1 MIDAAQV
8 EEHLDGC
15 GVCFSLVAE
24 LARADPDDSDPTR
37 MLTLRDGDDD
47 HGRAQLD
54 DGARSGA
61 GSRVQLWGLGR
72 LADPGEDDDEGER
85 TLLGPL
91 MPRELPRES
100 SEPSAPRRTL
110 APSTPPVAAPPTQLG
125 RYTILHRLGAG
136 AMGVVYAAVDR
147 ELGRRVALKLIEA
160 AGPDAIER
168 GARLLR
174 EAQALARLAHPHV
187 VTVFDAGRVDGQ
199 VFVSMELVSGVTLRD
214 WLHLDDPS
222 ADPPRSWQ
230 EILSVFRQA
239 GAGLAAAHAAGII
252 HRDFKPSN
260 VLVDEQGRARVV
272 DFGLARA
279 LDPVRDDAQ
288 TVIRA
293 LPVDGSG
300 SGALGRS
307 GAELSR
313 SDVAAG
319 TPAYM
324 APEQY
329 DGLGDARIDQFG
341 FCVALYEALF
351 GRRPFEGRTAEQLL
365 ARINTAVPPD
375 IPLRSDVPDWLARI
389 VVRGL
394 SRDPD
399 RRFADMDALLDAIEA
414 AERRGARGRRLAV
427 AGAGVAVVAMITAA
441 VIVHERPH
449 PCDDARAELAGIW
462 DEPTRAIL
470 AAKIAAVGAPFGA
483 DAWAQAQRH
492 VERWADAWVEATS
505 AACRSHAD
513 QPELP
518 SRDRWACLEQRRT
531 QLGALTEA
539 WAAADRSVVEHLVD
553 GAEWLAPIDACD
565 GAAPRWDPELFD
577 PQRRVALRRIED
589 ALVAVRAAAATG
601 AHARGVPLGQATLAL
616 TIDLDDRHAVVGEA
630 HLVLGEQLLD
640 AGRTDEGNAH
650 IDAALQSSITRD
662 DPAMLRDAAAAAA
675 RGAVAAGRDPTQ
687 VLQLVAIGRAAL
699 GRTADDDAAATLDL
713 AEAAAQIAAGQADAA
728 SIALGAALER
738 RIAAR
743 GESDLR
749 VADILVALGEA
760 SISARRLDDALTHQR
775 RALAI
780 REDLLGATHPR
791 VAESCAAVAEVLVAH
806 GRADE
811 ARPLAERALS
821 IQEQAFGAQDPHVA
835 DALSHLGAIEA
846 ELGHID
852 LALASHRRAL
862 AIREHSADVAELAR
876 ALNLLGSTLVT
887 LGRWDEA
894 DAVLHRALELGT
906 TGVGARPL
914 EVATTRFLL
923 GRTAHGRGDFT
934 PAIVA
939 FTAAFESRRMLDEG
953 TTAAV
958 TQVWLARAQRD
969 SGDLEHARA
978 SAQAALARLD
988 PPLDPDAWAHA
999 RLVVADV
1006 LWAQGETGAAVDGV
1020 TEAITLL
1027 RASAITPP
1035 SAVAMLEAWRTA
1047 RSAPEA
1053 TPEPITIDP

>member
-24 LARADPDDSDPTR
+24 LARADPDESDPTR
-37 MLTLRDGDDD
+37 MLTLHDDD
-47 HGRAQLD
+47 HDRAHAD
-54 DGARSGA
+54 EHPATSGA
-61 GSRVQLWGLGR
+61 GSEVRLWGLGR

-91 MPRELPRES
+91 MPAEPKGPPPRT
-100 SEPSAPRRTL
+100 PTA
-110 APSTPPVAAPPTQLG
+110 PPVAAPPTQLG

-160 AGPDAIER
+160 TGPDAIER

-199 VFVSMELVSGVTLRD
+199 VFVSMELVTGVTLRE

-222 ADPPRSWQ
+222 AGPPRAWR
-230 EILSVFRQA
+230 EILAVFRQA

-293 LPVDGSG
+293 LPIDPSGTGSG
-300 SGALGRS
+300 VLARS

-365 ARINTAVPPD
+365 ARINTAVPPE
-375 IPLRSDVPDWLARI
+375 IPRPSDVPDWLARI

-399 RRFADMDALLDAIEA
+399 RRFAGMGALLDAIEA
-414 AERRGARGRRLAV
+414 GERRGARGRRIAIG
-427 AGAGVAVVAMITAA
+427 AAGVAAVAMITAA

-462 DEPTRAIL
+462 DEPARAIL

-483 DAWAQAQRH
+483 DAWTQAQRH
-492 VERWADAWVEATS
+492 VERWSDAWVEATT
-505 AACRSHAD
+505 AVCRRHAD
-513 QPELP
+513 QPDLAV
-518 SRDRWACLEQRRT
+518 RDQSACLEQRRT
-531 QLGALTEA
+531 QLRALTES
-539 WAAADRSVVEHLVD
+539 WAVADRSVVEHLVD
-553 GAEWLAPIDACD
+553 GAQWLAPVEACV

-577 PQRRVALRRIED
+577 PGRRVALRRIEE

-601 AHARGVPLGQATLAL
+601 AHLRGVPLGQATLAL
-616 TIDLDDRHAVVGEA
+616 TVELGEQHAAVGEA

-675 RGAVAAGRDPTQ
+675 RGAVAARRDPTQ

-713 AEAAAQIAAGQADAA
+713 AEAAAQVAAGQAEAA
-728 SIALGAALER
+728 SVALGTALER

-749 VADILVALGEA
+749 VAEILDALGAA
-760 SISARRLDDALTHQR
+760 SVAARRLDDALAHQR

-780 REDLLGATHPR
+780 REDLLGAAHPR
-791 VAESCAAVAEVLVAH
+791 VAASCAAVAAVLVAH

-811 ARPLAERALS
+811 ARAFAERALS
-821 IQEQAFGAQDPHVA
+821 IQERAFGAQDPRVA
-835 DALSHLGAIEA
+835 DALSQLGAIEA

-862 AIREHSADVAELAR
+862 AIREQSADVPELAR

-906 TGVGARPL
+906 TGIGARPL

-923 GRTAHGRGDFT
+923 GRTAHGRGDFAR
-934 PAIVA
+934 AILA

-953 TTAAV
+953 TTAAI

-969 SGDLEHARA
+969 SGDLEHAQA
-978 SAQAALARLD
+978 SARAALARLD

-1006 LWAQGETGAAVDGV
+1006 LWAQGETGAAVAGV
-1020 TEAITLL
+1020 TEAIDLL
-1027 RASAITPP
+1027 RASAISPP